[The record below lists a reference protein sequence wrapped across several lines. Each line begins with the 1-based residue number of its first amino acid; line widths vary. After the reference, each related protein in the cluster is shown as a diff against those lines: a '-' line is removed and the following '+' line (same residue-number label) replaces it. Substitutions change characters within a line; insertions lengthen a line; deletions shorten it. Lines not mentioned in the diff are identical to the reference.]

1 MNPTD
6 LTLAELSARLESRD
20 LSSTEV
26 TRACLDRIRAT
37 DSALGAFLFVD
48 EEGAMAQARAADE
61 RRAAG
66 RSLGPLDG
74 VPLALKD
81 LFCTE
86 GIPTTCGSRILEGFV
101 PPYDST
107 HVRRLKE
114 AGAVLLGK
122 LNMDEFA
129 MGSSNETSAFGP
141 CRNPWDTAR
150 TPGGSS
156 GGSAAAV
163 AARQCFAA
171 LGTDTGGSI
180 RQPASFSGVSGI
192 KPTYGRC
199 SRFGVVAFAS
209 SLDQVGPLGRTA
221 EDCALV
227 LQAIAGKDPMDS
239 TSLDAEVPDW
249 AAGTRGADVKGM
261 RLGVPKEYFVEGLDP
276 EVERAVREALRLLE
290 EMGATL
296 VPVSLPHT
304 EYGIATY
311 YVVAPAECSSNL
323 ARFDGVRYGMSSREE
338 GALREMYFRT
348 RAEGFGP
355 EVKRRIMVG
364 TYALSSGYY
373 DAFYLRA
380 QKVRTLIK
388 RDFDEAF
395 RQVDAIVTPTTP
407 GVAFE
412 LGERSEDPLRMY
424 LADTYTLACNLAGLP
439 GMSVPCGFST
449 GGLPIGLQILGKPL
463 DEATLFR
470 VGGAY
475 QAATDWHTRAPR
487 IG

>member
-1 MNPTD
+1 S
-6 LTLAELSARLESRD
+6 E
-20 LSSTEV
+20 EV
-26 TRACLDRIRAT
+26 TRASLERIRAT
-37 DSALGAFLFVD
+37 DGQLGAFLFVD
-48 EEGAMAQARAADE
+48 ETGALAQAKASDE
-61 RRAAG
+61 RRAQG
-66 RSLGPLDG
+66 RALGRLDG

-81 LFCTE
+81 IFCTE
-86 GIPTTCGSRILEGFV
+86 GIPTTCGSKILEGFV

-107 HVRRLKE
+107 HVTRLKE

-141 CRNPWDTAR
+141 CRNPWDPAR

-163 AARQCFAA
+163 AARQVFGS

-180 RQPASFSGVSGI
+180 RQPASFSGVTGI

-199 SRFGVVAFAS
+199 SRYGVIAFAS
-209 SLDQVGPLGRTA
+209 SLDQVGPFGRTA
-221 EDCALV
+221 EDCALI

-239 TSLDAEVPDW
+239 TSLDVPVPDW
-249 AAGTRGADVKGM
+249 AAGMNGANVRGMK
-261 RLGVPKEYFVEGLDP
+261 LGVPKEYFVEGLDP
-276 EVERAVREALRLLE
+276 EVERAVREAMRQLE
-290 EMGATL
+290 AMGAEL
-296 VPVSLPHT
+296 VPVELPHT

-323 ARFDGVRYGMSSREE
+323 ARFDGVRYGLSERDT

-355 EVKRRIMVG
+355 EVKRRIMIG

-373 DAFYLRA
+373 DAFYLQA

-395 RQVDAIVTPTTP
+395 RKVDAIVTPTTP
-407 GVAFE
+407 DVAFE
-412 LGERSEDPLRMY
+412 LGDRAEDPLRMY
-424 LADTYTLACNLAGLP
+424 LADVFTLACNLAGLP
-439 GMSVPCGFST
+439 GMSVPCGFSS

-463 DEATLFR
+463 DEASLFR
-470 VGGAY
+470 VAGAY

>member
-1 MNPTD
+1 VNPID
-6 LTLAELSARLESRD
+6 LTLAELSARLAAKD
-20 LSSTEV
+20 VSSAEV
-26 TRACLDRIRAT
+26 TAACLERIRAT
-37 DSALGAFLFVD
+37 DALLGAFLFVD
-48 EEGAMAQARAADE
+48 ETGAMTHAQAADE

-66 RSLGPLDG
+66 RARGPLDG

-81 LFCTE
+81 IFCTE
-86 GIPTTCGSRILEGFV
+86 GIPTTCGSKILDGFV

-107 HVRRLKE
+107 HVRRLKD

-141 CRNPWDTAR
+141 CRNPWDTSR

-163 AARQCFAA
+163 AARQCFAT

-180 RQPASFSGVSGI
+180 RQPAAFSGVTGL

-199 SRFGVVAFAS
+199 SRYGVIAFAS
-209 SLDQVGPLGRTA
+209 SLDQVGPFGRTA

-239 TSLDAEVPDW
+239 TSLDAPVPDW
-249 AAGTRGADVKGM
+249 AAGMKGASVKGM

-276 EVERAVREALRLLE
+276 EVEKAVREAMRLLE
-290 EMGATL
+290 ELGATL
-296 VPVSLPHT
+296 VPVELPHT
-304 EYGIATY
+304 EYGISTY

-323 ARFDGVRYGMSSREE
+323 ARFDGVRYGMSKREE

-355 EVKRRIMVG
+355 EVKRRIMIG

-373 DAFYLRA
+373 DAYYLRA

-395 RQVDAIVTPTTP
+395 QKVDAIVTPTTP
-407 GVAFE
+407 GVAFR
-412 LGERSEDPLRMY
+412 LGERTEDPLQMY
-424 LADTYTLACNLAGLP
+424 LADVFTLACNLAGLP
-439 GMSVPCGFST
+439 GMSVPCGFSSN
-449 GGLPIGLQILGKPL
+449 GLPIGLQILGKPL
-463 DEATLFR
+463 DEASLFR